1 MPLKLLLKVY
11 PAVKRKVG
19 AVNNDLGVYSKSD
32 FGNEMDEYIN
42 WKSS

>member
-1 MPLKLLLKVY
+1 MPLKLLLKDY

-19 AVNNDLGVYSKSD
+19 AVNPELGVYSKSD
-32 FGNEMDEYIN
+32 VGNEMDEYIN

>member
-1 MPLKLLLKVY
+1 MPLELLLKDY
-11 PAVKRKVG
+11 PAVKRKVD

>member
-1 MPLKLLLKVY
+1 MPLKLLLKDY

-19 AVNNDLGVYSKSD
+19 SVNNDSGVYSKSD
-32 FGNEMDEYIN
+32 FGNEMDEYIK

>member
-1 MPLKLLLKVY
+1 MPLKLLLKDY

-42 WKSS
+42 

>member
-1 MPLKLLLKVY
+1 MPLKLLLKDY

-19 AVNNDLGVYSKSD
+19 AVNNDLAVYSKSD

-42 WKSS
+42 WKPS